1 MLGSMAGVTSPSHL
15 REPYW
20 PAQLVCAGVLGL
32 YLLLPQHLTLGPT
45 WIVPALA
52 GALLVGLAATTRH
65 RRHDEP
71 RALRIS
77 ALALVALISIGNGA
91 SIALLVEYLISG
103 KQIAGSTLV
112 SAGAIV
118 WLTNVATFSLWFWEL
133 DGGGPGPR
141 SAEPVRHARDFLF
154 PQDTDPALGR
164 GTWRPRFVDYLYVS
178 FTNASAFSPTD
189 AMPLSATAKS
199 LMALEALCSLVTL
212 GLVVARAVNVLG
224 GGGGSP
230 MTG

>member
-1 MLGSMAGVTSPSHL
+1 MLGSMASAASPPRGH
-15 REPYW
+15 EPYW

-32 YLLLPQHLTLGPT
+32 YLMLPQHLTLGPT

-52 GALLVGLAATTRH
+52 GTLLLGLAATTRH

-71 RALRIS
+71 RALRVC

-91 SIALLVEYLISG
+91 SIALLVEYLVSG
-103 KQIAGSTLV
+103 EQIAGSTLV

-154 PQDTDPALGR
+154 LQDTDPALGR
-164 GTWRPRFVDYLYVS
+164 GTWRPGFIDYLYVS
-178 FTNASAFSPTD
+178 LTNASAFSPTD
-189 AMPLSATAKS
+189 TMPLSPTAKA
-199 LMALEALCSLVTL
+199 LMAVEALCSLVTL

-224 GGGGSP
+224 GVGALP
-230 MTG
+230 